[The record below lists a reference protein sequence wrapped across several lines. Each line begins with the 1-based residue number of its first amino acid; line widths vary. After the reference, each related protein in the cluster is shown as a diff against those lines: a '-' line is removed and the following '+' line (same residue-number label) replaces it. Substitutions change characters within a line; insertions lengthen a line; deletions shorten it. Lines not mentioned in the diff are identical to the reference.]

1 MVIHLMHLVY
11 KLFQIVM
18 DARRWN
24 PIAIG
29 TRTKR
34 KLSKKIN
41 NIKIDVVVHCAW
53 QIRRI
58 YGQKNLSYDWNLK
71 GSENV
76 FNFVWQNKLP
86 KLIHFSTVASYGA
99 QKDNFLDKFFT
110 EQNILRYSPYH
121 YAEEKRLVEKF
132 APEAAGRPEITWF
145 DCGHYSAVGY
155 LLPAIHEVEPD
166 LVILDLQIGNMG
178 GMAACMAIRLEEG
191 VDRLPITAVL
201 MLLDRAADVFVAH
214 RAEADGWLI
223 KPIDAF
229 RLRKAASVLLDGYS
243 YYEGV
248 DAETDLAEG
257 EVIEA

>member
-1 MVIHLMHLVY
+1 MGSLLRVTRILLAT
-11 KLFQIVM
+11 
-18 DARRWN
+18 DADWIYDEVEAALADADTTVARVRR
-24 PIAIG
+24 G
-29 TRTKR
+29 V
-34 KLSKKIN
+34 
-41 NIKIDVVVHCAW
+41 DVV
-53 QIRRI
+53 
-58 YGQKNLSYDWNLK
+58 
-71 GSENV
+71 
-76 FNFVWQNKLP
+76 
-86 KLIHFSTVASYGA
+86 
-99 QKDNFLDKFFT
+99 
-110 EQNILRYSPYH
+110 
-121 YAEEKRLVEKF
+121 
-132 APEAAGRPEITWF
+132 
-145 DCGHYSAVGY
+145 
-155 LLPAIHEVEPD
+155 PAIHEVEPD

-191 VDRLPITAVL
+191 VDRLPITAVM